1 MSVKKRGISEQKPR
15 AHSALL
21 IRERERERERDRERE
36 TNGGYRAYG
45 LLPPSPV
52 IFYLYLFIFIHGK
65 DPSFLSFPF
74 YLYYLPYFPFFFLF
88 LSFLPF
94 TSPPPPEILCS
105 PLNNVGVRIEE
116 DVLSSNDVVFGR
128 CLRVLG

>member
-21 IRERERERERDRERE
+21 IREREREREIERERRMADI
-36 TNGGYRAYG
+36 GHMGSC
-45 LLPPSPV
+45 PPPQLFF
-52 IFYLYLFIFIHGK
+52 IYIYLYLYMVKIPLFSLS
-65 DPSFLSFPF
+65 PFLSI
-74 YLYYLPYFPFFFLF
+74 LSSLF
-88 LSFLPF
+88 SIFLPF
-94 TSPPPPEILCS
+94 SFFFTIYIAPPPEILCS